1 MRGFFAAVGAVAAL
15 FLSGCATAPD
25 PSGANDPYES
35 FNRKVFDLN
44 RDVDRA
50 VLKPV
55 AQTYVDVVPEPA
67 REGVHNFVT
76 NLDLPITFANDVL
89 QGEAERGSETFLRFT
104 INSTMGVGGLF
115 DVATRNFHIPFH
127 TEDFGQTLAVWGVD
141 EGPYLVLPIAGPDPP
156 RDAAGQVVD
165 IFLDPWTYWPHFR
178 SKFWWSA
185 GETVLEGID
194 LRARNIESLE
204 SIERQSIDLYASIR
218 SLYRQNRNNEIRNGK
233 PDVTNL
239 PNL

>member
-1 MRGFFAAVGAVAAL
+1 MRGLFSAVGAGVAL
-15 FLSGCATAPD
+15 LLTGCATAPD

-35 FNRKVFDLN
+35 FNRQVFDFN
-44 RDVDRA
+44 RGVDRA
-50 VLKPV
+50 VIKPV
-55 AQTYVDVVPEPA
+55 AETYVQVVPEPA
-67 REGVHNFVT
+67 RDDLHNFFV
-76 NLDLPITFANDVL
+76 NLDLPITFANDIL

-104 INSTMGVGGLF
+104 INSTIGLGGLM
-115 DVATRNFHIPFH
+115 DVATKEFHMPFH
-127 TEDFGQTLAVWGVD
+127 TEDFGQTLAVWGVQ

-185 GETVLEGID
+185 GKSVLQGID
-194 LRARNIESLE
+194 LRARNLESLE

>member
-1 MRGFFAAVGAVAAL
+1 MRGLFSAVGAGMAL
-15 FLSGCATAPD
+15 LLSGCATAPD

-35 FNRKVFDLN
+35 FNRKVFDFN

-50 VLKPV
+50 VIKPV

-67 REGVHNFVT
+67 RDGIHNFLT
-76 NLDLPITFANDVL
+76 NIDLPVTFANDIL
-89 QGEAERGSETFLRFT
+89 QGEAERSAETFWRFT
-104 INSTMGVGGLF
+104 INSTMGIGGLF

-165 IFLDPWTYWPHFR
+165 VFLNPWTYWPDIR
-178 SKFWWSA
+178 EKFWWSA
-185 GETVLEGID
+185 GKSVLGGID
-194 LRARNIESLE
+194 LRARNLESLE